1 MSEMVRRGAVKVW
14 LGLCLVQFVVWGLI
28 CVIGGHLVEPWFLWT
43 VGVGGVLVG
52 ALHLVTPR
60 AGGGR

>member
-1 MSEMVRRGAVKVW
+1 MNELMRRGAVTVW

-28 CVIGGHLVEPWFLWT
+28 CVIGGRLVEPWFLWT

-52 ALHLVTPR
+52 ALLLLAKPT
-60 AGGGR
+60 GGRQ